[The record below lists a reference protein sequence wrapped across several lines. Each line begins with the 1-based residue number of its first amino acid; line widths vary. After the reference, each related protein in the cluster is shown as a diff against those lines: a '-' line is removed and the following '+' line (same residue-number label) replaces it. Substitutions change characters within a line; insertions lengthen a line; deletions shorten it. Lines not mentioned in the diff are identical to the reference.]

1 MLRTARLIAGKDLRL
16 ERNSRVAAFQVLPF
30 ALLLVVLFAFA
41 FDADSKVLVRA
52 APGLFWIAVLLSLFL
67 AVGRMFIIET
77 ADGALDALRLSSLD
91 PAGIFLGKAAAL
103 LIELLVLEVVLLVGV
118 LTLYDVSVP
127 TSGLVLLVTAAV
139 ATSVGLVAT
148 GTLYGVLSAGTTV
161 RETLLPLLIG
171 PVVAPLLIGASRAFE
186 AALGTRRVVTVLET
200 KCVTETVTKV
210 SEGWPW
216 AGLLTVFAL
225 VYVAAGLLAFGAL
238 LEDA

>member
-1 MLRTARLIAGKDLRL
+1 MLRTARLIAAKDLRL
-16 ERNSRVAAFQVLPF
+16 ELNSRVTAFQVLPF
-30 ALLLVVLFAFA
+30 AVLLVILFAFA
-41 FDADSKVLVRA
+41 FDADRKVLLPA
-52 APGLFWIAVLLSLFL
+52 SPGLFWIAVLLSLFL
-67 AVGRMFIIET
+67 AVGRMFTIET

-91 PAGIFLGKAAAL
+91 PAGIFLGKAVAL
-103 LIELLVLEVVLLVGV
+103 LLELLLLEVVLLVAV
-118 LTLYDVSVP
+118 LVLYDVSVP
-127 TSGLVLLVTAAV
+127 ASGVVLLVTTAV

-186 AALGTRRVVTVLET
+186 AALGTRRGVDSSVVV
-200 KCVTETVTKV
+200 KV

>member
-1 MLRTARLIAGKDLRL
+1 MLRTARLIAAKDLRL
-16 ERNSRVAAFQVLPF
+16 ELNSRVTAFQVLPF
-30 ALLLVVLFAFA
+30 AVLLVVLFAFA
-41 FDADSKVLVRA
+41 FDADAKVLIPA

-67 AVGRMFIIET
+67 AVGRMFMTET

-91 PAGIFLGKAAAL
+91 PAGIFLGKAVAL
-103 LIELLVLEVVLLVGV
+103 LLELLLLEVVLLAGV
-118 LTLYDVSVP
+118 LVLYDVSVP
-127 TSGLVLLVTAAV
+127 ASGVVLLVTTAF

-171 PVVAPLLIGASRAFE
+171 PVVAPLLIGASRSFE
-186 AALGTRRVVTVLET
+186 AALGTRRGLDGSVVV
-200 KCVTETVTKV
+200 KV

>member
-1 MLRTARLIAGKDLRL
+1 MLRTARLIAAKDLRL

-30 ALLLVVLFAFA
+30 AVLLLILFAFA
-41 FDADSKVLVRA
+41 FDADRKVLLA
-52 APGLFWIAVLLSLFL
+52 ASPGLFWIAVLLSLFL
-67 AVGRMFIIET
+67 AVGRMFTIET

-91 PAGIFLGKAAAL
+91 PAGIFLGKAVAL
-103 LIELLVLEVVLLVGV
+103 LLELLILEVVLLVGV
-118 LTLYDVSVP
+118 LVLYDVSVP
-127 TSGLVLLVTAAV
+127 ASGVVLLVTTAV
-139 ATSVGLVAT
+139 ATSIGLVAT

-186 AALGTRRVVTVLET
+186 AALGTRRGPNGVVVM
-200 KCVTETVTKV
+200 KV

>member
-1 MLRTARLIAGKDLRL
+1 MLKTARLIAGKDLRL

-30 ALLLVVLFAFA
+30 AVLLVVLFAFA
-41 FDADSKVLVRA
+41 FDADRKVLTRA

-67 AVGRMFIIET
+67 AVGRMFAIET
-77 ADGALDALRLSSLD
+77 ADGAIDALRLSSLD
-91 PAGIFLGKAAAL
+91 PAGIFLGKAVAL
-103 LIELLVLEVVLLVGV
+103 LVELMVLEAVLLIGV
-118 LTLYDVSVP
+118 VTLYDLSVP
-127 TSGLVLLVTAAV
+127 ASGLVLLVTTAV
-139 ATSVGLVAT
+139 ATSIGLVAT

-186 AALGTRRVVTVLET
+186 AALGARRAADGSVVM
-200 KCVTETVTKV
+200 KV

-225 VYVAAGLLAFGAL
+225 VYVAAGLLTFGAL

>member
-1 MLRTARLIAGKDLRL
+1 
-16 ERNSRVAAFQVLPF
+16 
-30 ALLLVVLFAFA
+30 
-41 FDADSKVLVRA
+41 
-52 APGLFWIAVLLSLFL
+52 
-67 AVGRMFIIET
+67 
-77 ADGALDALRLSSLD
+77 
-91 PAGIFLGKAAAL
+91 
-103 LIELLVLEVVLLVGV
+103 LEVVLLVGV

-127 TSGLVLLVTAAV
+127 TSGLVLLVTTAV

-186 AALGTRRVVTVLET
+186 AAFGSRRGADGSVVM
-200 KCVTETVTKV
+200 KV

-216 AGLLTVFAL
+216 AGLLSVFAL